1 MRFPNGRSAPNRVW
15 LAPMTNLQS
24 HDDGSISEA
33 EVAWLKA
40 RSRGGFGVIESCATH
55 VHPDG
60 HAWKG
65 QLGCFDDTLMPGW
78 TQLAD
83 TIHED
88 SALLL
93 AQLFHGGERASLS
106 ADPWSCN
113 PSDDGRVRAG
123 SEQDIE
129 RVIEDFGQAAL
140 RLQKAGVDGV
150 ELHGA
155 HGYLLCQ
162 FLSLHNQREDQWG
175 GSLENR
181 ARLLLR
187 VFERVKELVSPDF
200 IVGVR
205 LSPEDFK
212 ATKGLDIDESIQ
224 TALWLSARRV
234 DFIHI
239 SLWDA
244 NANSQKYPDKHPCS
258 LFRTALPPEVPL
270 ISAGNIWSAAD
281 FEGQLALGA
290 DAVALGRSAIANA
303 DWPIRVLQNAEE
315 PRRPPMSP
323 AELAEQALS
332 PPFIEYMKRWPGFVQ
347 D

>member
-1 MRFPNGRSAPNRVW
+1 MRFPNSRSAPNRVW

-55 VHPDG
+55 VHLDG

-65 QLGCFDDTLMPGW
+65 QLGCFDDRLMPGW

-83 TIHED
+83 AIHED
-88 SALLL
+88 GALLI

-106 ADPWSCN
+106 TDPWSCT

-140 RLQKAGVDGV
+140 RLEKAGVDGV

-162 FLSLHNQREDQWG
+162 FLSSHNQREDRWG
-175 GSLENR
+175 GTLQNR

-187 VFERVKELVSPDF
+187 VFERVKELVSSEF

-224 TALWLSARRV
+224 TALWLSERGV

-244 NANSQKYPDKHPCS
+244 QANSQKYPDEHPCS
-258 LFRTALPPEVPL
+258 LFRKAIPTEVPL
-270 ISAGNIWSAAD
+270 ISAGNVWTATD
-281 FEGQLALGA
+281 FENQLALGA

-303 DWPIRVLQNAEE
+303 DWPIRVLQNSEE
-315 PRRPPMSP
+315 PRRPPLSP
-323 AELAEQALS
+323 TELAEQALS
-332 PPFIEYMKRWPGFVQ
+332 PPFIEYMKRWPGFVKE
-347 D
+347 

>member
-1 MRFPNGRSAPNRVW
+1 MRFPNSRSAPNRVW

-55 VHPDG
+55 VHLDG

-65 QLGCFDDTLMPGW
+65 QLGCFEDRLMPGW

-83 TIHED
+83 AIHED
-88 SALLL
+88 GALLI

-106 ADPWSCN
+106 ADPWSCT

-140 RLQKAGVDGV
+140 RLEKAGVDGV

-162 FLSLHNQREDQWG
+162 FLSSHNQREDRWG
-175 GSLENR
+175 GTLQNR

-187 VFERVKELVSPDF
+187 VFERVKELVSSEF

-224 TALWLSARRV
+224 TALWLSERGV

-270 ISAGNIWSAAD
+270 ISAGNVWTATD
-281 FEGQLALGA
+281 FENQLALGA
-290 DAVALGRSAIANA
+290 DAVALGRSAIANS

-332 PPFIEYMKRWPGFVQ
+332 PPFIEYMKRWPGFVKE
-347 D
+347 